1 MGWTVCSCAIQIQ
14 SPLCIHFP
22 VAAMVVAFAGRHM
35 VLHGGSGRGRM
46 FLIRMQSGE
55 GIIKNGPAKQYCQQ
69 TNK

>member
-1 MGWTVCSCAIQIQ
+1 MCSCAIQIQ

-22 VAAMVVAFAGRHM
+22 VAAVVVAFAGRHM
-35 VLHGGSGRGRM
+35 ENYVGGSGRGRM